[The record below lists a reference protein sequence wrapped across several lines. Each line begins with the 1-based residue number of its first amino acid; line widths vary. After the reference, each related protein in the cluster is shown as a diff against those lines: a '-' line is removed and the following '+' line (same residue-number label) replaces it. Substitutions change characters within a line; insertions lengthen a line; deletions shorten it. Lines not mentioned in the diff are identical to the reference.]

1 MEFKIRPF
9 KELLGMRFNIPSYQ
23 RGYRWE
29 KENVEALLNDI
40 QEFATKTKKEEGEFY
55 CLQPVVVRV
64 NSHLSEI
71 ESLRKGKPV
80 IVYDLLDGQQ
90 RLTTLWLILN
100 QERFRNLW
108 NSMDVDHNS
117 LYTMQYESRDNLFK
131 KAIDNGSD
139 MFETIDLYYLKSA
152 FSTITEWRGQIIKI
166 LEALVPVNPTDI
178 TNDVRIIWYEFDK
191 ETEGEESRQASSIKV
206 FSRLN
211 YGKIALTDTEL
222 IKALI
227 LQSDIYPD
235 DNSEKGRNAMRE
247 HLFRIATEWDDIE
260 KGLHNDLFWGMLTP
274 EDYKPAN
281 HLELILKFVAEKIQ
295 KEKGYRII
303 DNQRRDF
310 HIIANYLGVN
320 SSVLPSQYA
329 ENVDQLWCMIR
340 DVYISLYNWYTNDTF
355 YHLIGLNVLIQGGSN
370 PIPLITEIYNK
381 YCSVNKESFRLYL
394 ESEIGRLIEIQEK
407 VDDNL
412 GKKITVD
419 LRDLQYGIHNPRIIK
434 ILEALNIYLH
444 ITNKHLGLRFNFKN
458 FKGIKDNKDKKVTSL
473 EHIHPQHLNFE
484 NDAKYKDVYDWYNNT
499 LNIISSDPEYSK
511 NEKMQTAINLLG
523 DILKNE
529 EKFKEQIAECQKN
542 VEEIDRFF
550 DKHAQM
556 DAGHMHT
563 LYNLALVDKD
573 TNAALSNNL
582 IDVKRKILQEREER
596 GDTYVPIATNY
607 VFNKHFSNHISE
619 MKFWNKD
626 DREAYFAKIEEA
638 YHYFINKKNIYM
650 QYGTK

>member
-1 MEFKIRPF
+1 MEFKIRSF
-9 KELLGMRFNIPSYQ
+9 KELLGMKFNIPSYQ

-40 QEFATKTKKEEGEFY
+40 QEFATKPKKEEGEFY

-71 ESLRKGKPV
+71 ESQKEGKPV

-108 NSMDVDHNS
+108 DSMDIDHPS
-117 LYTMQYESRDNLFK
+117 LYTMQYESRDNLFE

-139 MFETIDLYYLKSA
+139 MFENIDLYYLKSA
-152 FSTITEWRGQIIKI
+152 FSTITEWRGQIIKV
-166 LEALVPVNPTDI
+166 LDALVPVNPTKI

-191 ETEGEESRQASSIKV
+191 DIEDSSNQASSIKV

-235 DNSEKGRNAMRE
+235 DNSEKGRNAMKE

-260 KGLHNDLFWGMLTP
+260 KGLHNELFWGMLTP

-281 HLELILKFVAEKIQ
+281 HLELVLKFVAEKIQ
-295 KEKGYRII
+295 MEKEYRII
-303 DNQRRDF
+303 DHQRRDF

-320 SSVLPSQYA
+320 SSVLPKQYA
-329 ENVDQLWCMIR
+329 ENVDSLWSMIR
-340 DVYISLYNWYTNDTF
+340 DVYNSLHNWYMNDTF
-355 YHLIGLNVLIQGGSN
+355 YHLIGLNVLIQGGAN
-370 PIPLITEIYNK
+370 PIPLITDIYSK

-394 ESEIGRLIEIQEK
+394 ESEIGKLIEINEK

-412 GKKITVD
+412 GKKIIVD
-419 LRDLQYGIHNPRIIK
+419 LRDLQYGIHNSRIIK

-444 ITNKHLGLRFNFKN
+444 ITNKNLGFRFNFKE
-458 FKGIKDNKDKKVTSL
+458 FKDKKVTSL
-473 EHIHPQHLNFE
+473 EHIHPQHLNFD
-484 NDAKYKDVYDWYNNT
+484 NNAKYEDVLDWYKNT
-499 LNIISSDPEYSK
+499 FYIISSNPEYYE
-511 NEKMQTAINLLG
+511 NIKMQSVINQLG
-523 DILKNE
+523 DILKDKD
-529 EKFKEQIAECQKN
+529 KFKERIMECQKN
-542 VEEIDRFF
+542 VEEIDQFF
-550 DKHAQM
+550 DQNAQM
-556 DAGHMHT
+556 DSGHMHT
-563 LYNLALVDKD
+563 LYNMALVDKD

-582 IDVKRKILQEREER
+582 IDVKRRILQSREEE
-596 GDTYVPIATNY
+596 GKTYVPIATNY
-607 VFNKHFSNHISE
+607 VFNKHFSNQISD

-638 YHYFINKKNIYM
+638 YHYFINKKNSYI
-650 QYGTK
+650 

>member
-1 MEFKIRPF
+1 MS
-9 KELLGMRFNIPSYQ
+9 FNIPSYQ

-29 KENVEALLNDI
+29 KENVEALLNDV
-40 QEFATKTKKEEGEFY
+40 QEFALKTNKQEGEFY

-64 NSHLSEI
+64 NKKLSE
-71 ESLRKGKPV
+71 EKTKAEGHPV
-80 IVYDLLDGQQ
+80 TVYDLLDGQQ
-90 RLTTLWLILN
+90 RLTTLWLILS
-100 QERFRNLW
+100 QDRFRNLW
-108 NSMDVDHNS
+108 DDMDIDRPN
-117 LYTMQYESRDNLFK
+117 LYSMQYESRENLFK
-131 KAIDNGSD
+131 KAIDNSSD
-139 MFETIDLYYLKSA
+139 MFENIDLYYLKSA
-152 FSTITEWRGQIIKI
+152 FNTITEWRGKITKI
-166 LEALVPVNPTDI
+166 LDALVPVDPTEK

-191 ETEGEESRQASSIKV
+191 DTDGEESKQASSIKV

-235 DNSEKGRNAMRE
+235 DNSERGRNAMKE

-260 KGLHNDLFWGMLTP
+260 KGLHNELFWGMLTP

-295 KEKGYRII
+295 KEKIYRII
-303 DNQRRDF
+303 DHQRRDF
-310 HIIANYLGVN
+310 HIIANYLCVN
-320 SSVLPSQYA
+320 SCVSPIQYA
-329 ENVDQLWCMIR
+329 ENVDSLWSMIR
-340 DVYISLYNWYTNDTF
+340 DVYNSLHNWYVNDTF

-444 ITNKHLGLRFNFKN
+444 ITNKHLGFRFNFKK
-458 FKGIKDNKDKKVTSL
+458 FKDKKVTSL
-473 EHIHPQHLNFE
+473 EHIHPQHLNFD
-484 NDAKYKDVYDWYNNT
+484 NNVRYDDVLDWYNNT
-499 LNIISSDPEYSK
+499 CNIINSNPEYCE
-511 NEKMQTAINLLG
+511 NEKMQTVINQLG
-523 DILKNE
+523 DMLKD
-529 EKFKEQIAECQKN
+529 KDGFKERLAECQKN

-550 DKHAQM
+550 DQYAQM
-556 DAGHMHT
+556 DSGHMHT
-563 LYNLALVDKD
+563 LYNMALVDKD
-573 TNAALSNNL
+573 TNASLSNNL
-582 IDVKRKILQEREER
+582 IDVKRKILQDRE
-596 GDTYVPIATNY
+596 GQGKTYVPIATNY
-607 VFNKHFSNHISE
+607 VFNKHFSNQISG
-619 MKFWNKD
+619 MKFWTKD
-626 DREAYFAKIEEA
+626 DRDAYFAQIEEA
-638 YHYFINKKNIYM
+638 YHYFINKKNIYI

>member
-1 MEFKIRPF
+1 MEFRIRPF
-9 KELLGMRFNIPSYQ
+9 KELLEMKFNIPSYQ

-71 ESLRKGKPV
+71 ESLKEGKPV

-108 NSMDVDHNS
+108 DSMDVDHPS
-117 LYTMQYESRDNLFK
+117 LYTMQYESRDNLFE
-131 KAIDNGSD
+131 KAIDNGIN
-139 MFETIDLYYLKSA
+139 MFENIDLYYLKSA

-166 LEALVPVNPTDI
+166 LDALVPVNPTEI

-191 ETEGEESRQASSIKV
+191 DIEDASHQASSIKV

-235 DNSEKGRNAMRE
+235 DNSEKGRNAMKE

-260 KGLHNDLFWGMLTP
+260 KGLHNELFWGMLTP
-274 EDYKPAN
+274 EDYNPAN
-281 HLELILKFVAEKIQ
+281 HLELVLKFVAEKIQ
-295 KEKGYRII
+295 MEKKYRII
-303 DNQRRDF
+303 DHQRRDF
-310 HIIANYLGVN
+310 YIISNYLGVN
-320 SSVLPSQYA
+320 SSVSPIQYA
-329 ENVDQLWCMIR
+329 DNVDCLWSMIR
-340 DVYISLYNWYTNDTF
+340 DVYNSLHNWYMNDTF

-370 PIPLITEIYNK
+370 PIPLITNIYSK

-444 ITNKHLGLRFNFKN
+444 ITNKNLGFRFNFKE
-458 FKGIKDNKDKKVTSL
+458 FKDNKVTSL
-473 EHIHPQHLNFE
+473 EHIHPQHLNFD
-484 NDAKYKDVYDWYNNT
+484 NNVKYEDVFNWYKNT
-499 LNIISSDPEYSK
+499 SNIINSNPEYYG
-511 NEKMQTAINLLG
+511 NIKMRSAINQLG
-523 DILKNE
+523 DMLKDKD
-529 EKFKEQIAECQKN
+529 KFKDWIAECQKN
-542 VEEIDRFF
+542 VEEIDMFF
-550 DKHAQM
+550 DQHAQM
-556 DAGHMHT
+556 DSGHMHT
-563 LYNLALVDKD
+563 LYNLALVDKE

-582 IDVKRKILQEREER
+582 IDVKRRILQRREEQ
-596 GDTYVPIATNY
+596 GKTYVPIATNY
-607 VFNKHFSNHISE
+607 VFNKHFSNNISD
-619 MKFWNKD
+619 MKFWTKE
-626 DREAYFAKIEEA
+626 DRKAYFAKIEEA
-638 YHYFINKKNIYM
+638 YHYFIKKNNNI
-650 QYGTK
+650 